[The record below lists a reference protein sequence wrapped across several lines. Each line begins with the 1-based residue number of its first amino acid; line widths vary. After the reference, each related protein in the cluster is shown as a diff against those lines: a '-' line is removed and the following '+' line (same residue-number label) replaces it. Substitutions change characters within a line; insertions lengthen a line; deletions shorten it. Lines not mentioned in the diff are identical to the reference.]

1 MKIINF
7 LWHFSTGGIGKCF
20 LTYDKLGDVTPDL
33 IVKSVCVILDNAPC
47 DCQPLVEQGIEQI
60 HIKGNSDFSWMKRM
74 KEIVDEE
81 KPDAF
86 FCHGFNGPIMLYLL
100 RKRYF
105 MRSPMICTCHG
116 VNLNPA
122 KKANKYIG
130 KLWMH
135 IYRQKYVKKVICVEQ
150 FTPPML
156 WEKGLSKDKIVTV
169 YNGIEPE
176 VVAKAVNLSMYQQD
190 APVIITASRMTRIKG
205 VNYLIDALATLKV
218 RGVKFCYFCIGDG
231 EEEEALK
238 KQAQDRGLTENDI
251 HFMGYQ
257 SNVPEWLAACDV
269 FALPSLEEFHSIA
282 ILEAMRA
289 QKAIVATNIG
299 GNPESLRDEKD
310 ALMVPSKDSQ
320 ALADALE
327 RVLKSPELRE
337 RLAASAHSRFLE
349 RFTIDVMKKNL
360 AREILSVRI

>member
-20 LTYDKLGDVTPDL
+20 LTYDKLSDVTPEL
-33 IVKSVCVILDNAPC
+33 QVKSVCVILDNAPC
-47 DCQPLVEQGIEQI
+47 DFQPLVGQAIEQI
-60 HIKGNSDFSWMKRM
+60 HINANSDFSWMKRM

-86 FCHGFNGPIMLYLL
+86 FCHSHNGPIMLTLF
-100 RKRYF
+100 KIRYCLK
-105 MRSPMICTCHG
+105 MPLINTCHG
-116 VNLNPA
+116 FNPNT
-122 KKANKYIG
+122 KFQNVTSKVWSCIMKM
-130 KLWMH
+130 KST
-135 IYRQKYVKKVICVEQ
+135 KKVICVEQ

-156 WEKGLSKDKIVTV
+156 VSNGVKNDKIVTV
-169 YNGIEPE
+169 YNGIEPTLA
-176 VVAKAVNLSMYQQD
+176 AKPVDLTGYNVD
-190 APVIITASRMTRIKG
+190 APIIITASRLFCIKG

-238 KQAQDRGLTENDI
+238 IQAKDRGLTEDDI

-289 QKAIVATNIG
+289 KKAIVATNIG
-299 GNPESLRDEKD
+299 GNPESLRDEQD
-310 ALMVPSKDSQ
+310 ALMVPSKDAQ

-327 RVLKSPELRE
+327 RVLTSPELRE
-337 RLAASAHSRFLE
+337 RLAASAHARFLE

-360 AREILSVRI
+360 AREILSVKI

>member
-33 IVKSVCVILDNAPC
+33 KVKSVCVISDNAPC

-60 HIKGNSDFSWMKRM
+60 HIKGNSDFCWMKRM

-81 KPDAF
+81 KPDAL

-105 MRSPMICTCHG
+105 MSTPMICTCHG

-130 KLWMH
+130 KLWMY

-156 WEKGLSKDKIVTV
+156 WEKGVSKDKVATV

-176 VVAKAVNLSMYQQD
+176 IEVKAVDISMYQHD
-190 APVIITASRMTRIKG
+190 APIIITASRMTRIKG

-231 EEEEALK
+231 EEEDALK
-238 KQAQDRGLTENDI
+238 KQAQDRGLTEDDI

-327 RVLKSPELRE
+327 RVLTSPELRE
-337 RLAASAHSRFLE
+337 RLAASAHARFLE
-349 RFTIDVMKKNL
+349 RFTIDVMKKKL
-360 AREILSVRI
+360 AREILSVKI